1 MSIPGMSIWERVK
14 SALSSLS
21 ISVVQSVYVPVTGG
35 NYPDAFIV
43 YFLVNAPPD
52 QHADNV
58 EKLTEY
64 EVQVSFYNKAGL
76 ANMPDIDGM
85 MKAAGFTAG
94 NRTELP
100 YNQATRHFGLAME
113 FSYLEE
119 RI

>member
-1 MSIPGMSIWERVK
+1 MSIWVRVMT
-14 SALSSLS
+14 ALSGLTCPVSE
-21 ISVVQSVYVPVTGG
+21 SVYIPESGG
-35 NYPDAFIV
+35 SYPDAFV
-43 YFLVNAPPD
+43 TYFLVNAPPD
-52 QHADNV
+52 QHANNA
-58 EKLTEY
+58 ETLTEY
-64 EVQVSFYNKAGL
+64 EIQVSYFSKSGL
-76 ANMPDIDGM
+76 EGMPDIDGM